1 MKNLKSLTPL
11 TKEEM
16 KATKGGYDCYSQCYN
31 SGMATCVNPS
41 DDQNWCSL
49 YLSNYCFDFCTGGV

>member
-1 MKNLKSLTPL
+1 MKKLESLTPL

-31 SGMATCVNPS
+31 SGMAECVPEAS
-41 DDQNWCSL
+41 VDYCSV
-49 YLSNYCFDFCTGGV
+49 YLSEYCYDFCTS